1 MLQPIKFT
9 PTALYIPTKM
19 AMTGMRHLLTLSR
32 EGQSQVEFL
41 DGAFEPPYS

>member
-32 EGQSQVEFL
+32 EEQSQAEFF
-41 DGAFEPPYS
+41 GRGF